1 MTSFSAPCP
10 RPILMG
16 CEYQPLICLASGNT
30 VAYEALS
37 RFYSS
42 DGQAIAPNRIFEVL
56 HERPQALAELE
67 LAAKTF
73 QLQHAPKGMPLY
85 LNLDPH
91 SLAAQSPVSTALS
104 ALLSQPQKPHT
115 LVIELIEN
123 TCINDALMASQLLNS
138 LQSAGMQVA
147 LDDVGAPHAML
158 SLELLSRVDWI
169 KFDRHWLSRLD
180 VATDA
185 NLLDSLVS
193 YAKVTAKGT
202 VLEGIETQAQLQRA
216 ATLGINLAQGFLFQD
231 RFLQPDDKSVIS
243 ASILRAFDDCNAGSL
258 IENCA

>member
-1 MTSFSAPCP
+1 MTSFPAPCP

-16 CEYQPLICLASGNT
+16 CEYQPLICLATGNT

-42 DGQAIAPNRIFEVL
+42 EGQAIAPNRVFEVL

-73 QLQHAPKGMPLY
+73 QLQHAPRGMPLY

-104 ALLSQPQKPHT
+104 ALLSQPTNPQT

-158 SLELLSRVDWI
+158 SLELLSRVDWV

-180 VATDA
+180 VATDTH
-185 NLLDSLVS
+185 LLDSLVS
-193 YAKVTAKGT
+193 YARNTAKGT
-202 VLEGIETQAQLQRA
+202 VIEGIETLAHFQHA
-216 ATLGINLAQGFLFQD
+216 ASLGINLAQGFLFQD
-231 RFLQPDDKSVIS
+231 RFLQPGDKAIIS
-243 ASILRAFDDCNAGSL
+243 ASILRAFDGCNAGSL